1 MTTHGVPRQRQ
12 ESNDSMQNPTSGKR
26 QHAHTIKAQRQQQYH
41 RRTELKQQRHTRT
54 RPHWAQDT
62 RHKAQRN
69 KEKQQETTS
78 KICVKEK
85 KEPMKIMQWKMTRRR
100 MTRNDDAKAKEFLER
115 EKEPMK
121 MNAK

>member
-1 MTTHGVPRQRQ
+1 LGT
-12 ESNDSMQNPTSGKR
+12 
-26 QHAHTIKAQRQQQYH
+26 
-41 RRTELKQQRHTRT
+41 
-54 RPHWAQDT
+54 QDT
-62 RHKAQRN
+62 RNKGTKRN
-69 KEKQQETTS
+69 NKKQQAKF

>member
-1 MTTHGVPRQRQ
+1 M
-12 ESNDSMQNPTSGKR
+12 
-26 QHAHTIKAQRQQQYH
+26 
-41 RRTELKQQRHTRT
+41 HTRSKHKDNNNIT
-54 RPHWAQDT
+54 GEQSLNNKDTHELDHIGDT
-62 RHKAQRN
+62 RHYEQRN

>member
-1 MTTHGVPRQRQ
+1 M
-12 ESNDSMQNPTSGKR
+12 
-26 QHAHTIKAQRQQQYH
+26 
-41 RRTELKQQRHTRT
+41 HTRSKHT
-54 RPHWAQDT
+54 DNNNITGEESLNNKDTHDLDHIEHKTQDT
-62 RHKAQRN
+62 RN

-85 KEPMKIMQWKMTRRR
+85 KEPMKIMQWKMTQRR

-121 MNAK
+121 MNIK